1 MGDEELVV
9 TEMEAVR
16 IGEEDDVIG
25 GDRREGDEMGM
36 FKVDVNDVG
45 WLEDSRDGDMG
56 RVGEEVTSTGDED
69 DEMISLS
76 R

>member
-9 TEMEAVR
+9 TEMEAVQ

-36 FKVDVNDVG
+36 FKVNVNDVG
-45 WLEDSRDGDMG
+45 WLEDSRDGDVG

>member
-1 MGDEELVV
+1 MGDGELVE

-16 IGEEDDVIG
+16 VGEEDDAAG
-25 GDRREGDEMGM
+25 GDRRGGDVMGT

-45 WLEDSRDGDMG
+45 WLEDSRDGDAG

-69 DEMISLS
+69 DEMMSFS